1 MRYIMLI
8 TYCGGKE
15 MRSFSTVDNAY
26 EFLEMLVRRGYLEE
40 YYLKHSDVDKQ
51 FFEECGKYAAK
62 HTGTSMIY
70 GDVEVTILSLD
81 YFSSWEDKEL

>member
-1 MRYIMLI
+1 MRYLILI

-15 MRSFSTVDNAY
+15 MRSFSSVDNAY

-40 YYLKHSDVDKQ
+40 YYLKYSEIDKE
-51 FFEECGKYAAK
+51 FFEKCGDYVVK

-70 GDVEVTILSLD
+70 GDVEVTILSVD
-81 YFSSWEDKEL
+81 YFGV